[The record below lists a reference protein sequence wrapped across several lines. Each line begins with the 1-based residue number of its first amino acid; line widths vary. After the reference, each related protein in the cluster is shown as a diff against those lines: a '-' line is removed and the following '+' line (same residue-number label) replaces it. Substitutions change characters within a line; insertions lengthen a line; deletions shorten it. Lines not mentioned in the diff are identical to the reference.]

1 MDAQIDKINTAI
13 GDVAEQI
20 HEYVR
25 LKRAV
30 WRTVPYWTLQS
41 CGREEY
47 GWGNTLA
54 FTHRLFSLE
63 HDIFIECYSAEIVN
77 KNLDLEMAPDNVI
90 ATFLKHPER
99 FDADAVVAELR
110 RRASSD
116 ARPTDDSSR
125 IRDNSLRKELRKRCL
140 VRQNCDILAF
150 PLWMEV
156 PIH

>member
-1 MDAQIDKINTAI
+1 MDAQIGEINTAI

-25 LKRAV
+25 SKRAV

-116 ARPTDDSSR
+116 ARPTEDNSR
-125 IRDNSLRKELRKRCL
+125 KRDNSLRKELRKRCL
-140 VRQNCDILAF
+140 VKRDCDILAF

-156 PIH
+156 SIY